1 MIMAVYPVHLASFDA
16 PIPGDRPKDSGA
28 PRTA

>member
-1 MIMAVYPVHLASFDA
+1 MILAVYPVHLASLDA